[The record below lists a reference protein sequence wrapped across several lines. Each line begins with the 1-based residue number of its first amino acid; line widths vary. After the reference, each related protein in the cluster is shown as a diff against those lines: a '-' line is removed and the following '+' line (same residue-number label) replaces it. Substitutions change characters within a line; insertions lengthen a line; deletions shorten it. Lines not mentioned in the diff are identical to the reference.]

1 MRRAPHQQHGTAL
14 SAKCVSASGTQVS
27 VWVCLEDNVIRRDTG
42 TLAFS
47 PQTAGRGDVTGP
59 TPQSTPLP
67 HRRTVASCWGGAG
80 FRTGSM
86 KG

>member
-14 SAKCVSASGTQVS
+14 AAKCVSASGTQDS
-27 VWVCLEDNVIRRDTG
+27 VWVCLEDSVIGRDNG

-47 PQTAGRGDVTGP
+47 SQTAGRGDVTGP

-67 HRRTVASCWGGAG
+67 HWGTVASCRGGAG
-80 FRTGSM
+80 AQMGSM